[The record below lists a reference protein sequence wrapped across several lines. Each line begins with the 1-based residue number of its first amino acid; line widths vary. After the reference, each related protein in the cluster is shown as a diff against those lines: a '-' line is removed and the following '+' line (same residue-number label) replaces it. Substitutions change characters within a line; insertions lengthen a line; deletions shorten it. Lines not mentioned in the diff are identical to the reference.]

1 MVTKLSRRAVAGLC
15 AIVLVAAAGIW
26 AAMDLEEHLT
36 VGGFKDENSPSFH
49 ADRELEDRLGIG
61 APNVIVRIAPVSGS
75 VDSPETRATAEDVV
89 KVVAQLGRV
98 SYMF

>member
-1 MVTKLSRRAVAGLC
+1 
-15 AIVLVAAAGIW
+15 
-26 AAMDLEEHLT
+26 MDLEEHLT

-49 ADRELEDRLGIG
+49 ADRELEDKLGIG